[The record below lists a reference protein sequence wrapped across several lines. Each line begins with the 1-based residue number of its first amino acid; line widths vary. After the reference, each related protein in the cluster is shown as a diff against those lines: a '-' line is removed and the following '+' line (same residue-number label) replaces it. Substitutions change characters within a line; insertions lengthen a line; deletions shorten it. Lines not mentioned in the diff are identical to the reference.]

1 MKRTLFVLMVFLL
14 ITAACQPAQTDPIA
28 LTAEDAGKTI
38 ELKKGDSI
46 QVSLKGN
53 PTTGY
58 NWYMVT
64 QEPAVLEQT
73 GEPAYK
79 ADTDKLGSPGLIT
92 LNFKA
97 VASGKGLLQL
107 VYKRAWETG
116 VAPLYTYEVN
126 LVVN

>member
-1 MKRTLFVLMVFLL
+1 MKRTLFVLMVFMLMA
-14 ITAACQPAQTDPIA
+14 AACQPGQTDPIA

-46 QVSLKGN
+46 QVSLEGN

-64 QEPAVLEQT
+64 QEPSILEQS

-79 ADTDKLGSPGLIT
+79 ADTDKLGSPGMIT

-97 VASGKGLLQL
+97 VASGKGALQL

-116 VAPLYTYEVN
+116 VAPLNTYKVD
-126 LVVN
+126 LVVK